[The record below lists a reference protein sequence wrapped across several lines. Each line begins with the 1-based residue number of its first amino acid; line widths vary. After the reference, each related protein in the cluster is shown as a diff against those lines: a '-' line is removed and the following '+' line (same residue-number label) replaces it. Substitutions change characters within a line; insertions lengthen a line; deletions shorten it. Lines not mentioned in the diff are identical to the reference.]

1 MRVFGQNIRSLRVRF
16 ALGFG
21 IFFTLF
27 LAAALIFIYA
37 SFANF
42 RKDEFYNRLKD
53 KALTTFRFLIEVEQI
68 DYDLLRLID
77 KNTLNSLYDEK
88 VMIFR
93 DTTLLYN
100 SLDDKDINYLPTLF
114 EKAKQH
120 KEYRTTQGTDEVVAI
135 YMEQGGSRYTIVASA
150 YDKFGRSKMAFL
162 KWVMLAVYLAGLII
176 CWTTTYFFV
185 RRIIRP
191 LDVLKK
197 SLKNINYNN
206 LGFRLQETGQ
216 GEEVDSLSATF
227 NQMLERLQKSISF
240 QKDFIHYASHELRTP
255 LAAMVG
261 LTENAIDKPMSP
273 EQANQL
279 LKALFQQQQNLTNI
293 TNSLLL
299 LSDNNG
305 QISRQEYPKIRLDE
319 IVFRSVE
326 IMKIIFPDSHIEVD
340 IQGRLNFESSLLIS
354 GSEPLILMSFNNLL
368 KNALQYSADKNVKVT
383 INITQSGKEVRFV
396 NSGEPF
402 SEYEKERIF
411 TPFYRASNS
420 SAIKG
425 HGLGLPLVR
434 QILEMHGA
442 VIYYLYHEGFNEFK
456 IVFK

>member
-1 MRVFGQNIRSLRVRF
+1 MRIFGQNMKSLRVRF

-21 IFFTLF
+21 IFLTFF
-27 LAAALIFIYA
+27 LAIALVFIYV

-53 KALTTFRFLIEVEQI
+53 KSLTTFRFLIDVEQI
-68 DYDLLRLID
+68 DYELLRLID

-88 VMIFR
+88 VLIFQ

-100 SLDDKDINYLPTLF
+100 SLDNKNISYLPELF
-114 EKAKQH
+114 EKAREH
-120 KEYRTTQGTDEVVAI
+120 REYRTTQGTDEVIAI
-135 YMEQGGSRYTIVASA
+135 YIQQGGNRYTIIASA

-162 KWVMLAVYLAGLII
+162 KWAMIAVYFAALII
-176 CWTTTYFFV
+176 GWGLTYFFV

-191 LDVLKK
+191 LEVLKK
-197 SLKNINYNN
+197 SLKDISYNN
-206 LGFRLQETGQ
+206 LGSRLQETDQ
-216 GEEVDSLSATF
+216 GEEVDSLSTTF
-227 NQMLERLQKSISF
+227 NQMLERLQRSISF

-255 LAAMVG
+255 LAAMIG
-261 LTENAIDKPMSP
+261 LTENAIDKAMTP
-273 EQANQL
+273 EESNQL

-299 LSDNNG
+299 LSENNG
-305 QISRQEYPKIRLDE
+305 QLKRQEYPKTRLDE

-326 IMKIIFPDSHIEVD
+326 IMKIIFPDAPIEVD
-340 IQGRLNFESSLLIS
+340 IQGRLDYESSLLIS

-368 KNALQYSADKNVKVT
+368 KNALQYSTGKKVKVT
-383 INITQSGKEVRFV
+383 INITHTGKEVRFI
-396 NSGEPF
+396 NPGEPF

-411 TPFYRASNS
+411 TPFYRAPN
-420 SAIKG
+420 AAAVKG
-425 HGLGLPLVR
+425 YGLGLPLVK

-442 VIYYLYHEGFNEFK
+442 VIYYLHNDGLNEFK

>member
-1 MRVFGQNIRSLRVRF
+1 VKKFNYNLKSLRVRF

-21 IFFTLF
+21 IFFTFF
-27 LAAALIFIYA
+27 LALALIFIYV

-42 RKDEFYNRLKD
+42 RKEEFYSRLKD

-88 VMIFR
+88 VMIFK

-100 SLDDKDINYLPTLF
+100 SLDDKRIKYLPALF
-114 EKAKQH
+114 ERAKQD
-120 KEYRTTQGTDEVVAI
+120 KEYRTVEGSDEVIAVYI
-135 YMEQGGSRYTIVASA
+135 EQAGNHYTIVASA

-162 KWVMLAVYLAGLII
+162 KWVMIAVYLMGLII
-176 CWTTTYFFV
+176 SWGTTYFFV
-185 RRIIRP
+185 RRILRP
-191 LDVLKK
+191 LDILKN

-206 LGFRLQETGQ
+206 LGFRLQESGQ
-216 GEEVDSLSATF
+216 GEEVDSVSTTF
-227 NQMLERLQKSISF
+227 NQMLERLQRSISF

-261 LTENAIDKPMSP
+261 LTENAIDKQMSP
-273 EQANQL
+273 DQANQL

-299 LSDNNG
+299 LSENNG
-305 QISRQEYPKIRLDE
+305 QFKRQEYPKIRLDE

-326 IMKIIFPDSHIEVD
+326 IMKIIFPDSDIEVD
-340 IQGRLNFESSLLIS
+340 MQGRLSSESSLLIS
-354 GSEPLILMSFNNLL
+354 GSEPLVLMSFNNLL
-368 KNALQYSADKNVKVT
+368 KNALQYSTDNKVKIT
-383 INITQSGKEVRFV
+383 INITQTGKEVRFA
-396 NSGEPF
+396 NAGEPF
-402 SEYEKERIF
+402 SEYEKDRIF
-411 TPFYRASNS
+411 TPFYRAPNASTV
-420 SAIKG
+420 KG
-425 HGLGLPLVR
+425 YGLGLPLVK
-434 QILEMHGA
+434 QILDMHGA
-442 VIYYLYHEGFNEFK
+442 VIYYSSNDGLNEFK

>member
-1 MRVFGQNIRSLRVRF
+1 MRIFGQNVKSLRIRF
-16 ALGFG
+16 AVGFG

-27 LAAALIFIYA
+27 LAIALIFIYV

-42 RKDEFYNRLKD
+42 RKEEFYNRLKD
-53 KALTTFRFLIEVEQI
+53 KALTTFRFLIDVEQI

-88 VMIFR
+88 VMIFE

-100 SLDDKDINYLPTLF
+100 SLDDKNIKYLPTLF
-114 EKAKQH
+114 AKAKQH
-120 KEYRTTQGTDEVVAI
+120 REYRTTQESDELVAI
-135 YMEQGGSRYTIVASA
+135 YIEQGGNQYTIVASA

-162 KWVMLAVYLAGLII
+162 KWVMIAVYSTGLII
-176 CWTTTYFFV
+176 GWGTTYFFV
-185 RRIIRP
+185 KRIIRP

-197 SLKNINYNN
+197 NLRNINYNN
-206 LGFRLQETGQ
+206 LGFRLPETGQ
-216 GEEVDSLSATF
+216 GEEVDSLSTTF
-227 NQMLERLQKSISF
+227 NQMLERLQHSISF
-240 QKDFIHYASHELRTP
+240 QRDFIHYASHELRTP

-261 LTENAIDKPMSP
+261 LTENALDKPMSP
-273 EQANQL
+273 EEANQL

-305 QISRQEYPKIRLDE
+305 QLKRQEYPKIRLDE
-319 IVFRSVE
+319 IVFRSIE
-326 IMKIIFPDSHIEVD
+326 IMKIIFPESHIEVD
-340 IQGRLNFESSLLIS
+340 IQGRLAYESSLLIS

-368 KNALQYSADKNVKVT
+368 KNALQYSTDKKVKVT
-383 INITQSGKEVRFV
+383 INITQTGKEVRFI

-411 TPFYRASNS
+411 TPFYRASNAS
-420 SAIKG
+420 TVKG
-425 HGLGLPLVR
+425 YGLGLPLVK

-442 VIYYLYHEGFNEFK
+442 VIYYLYNDGFNEFK